1 MTIRNARIHR
11 DAIVPIGSVT
21 ALTTNGATTLTVPTG
36 ATGIILQGAWMSG
49 TSYAAANDAIYYS
62 LTAVQTAAGEG
73 FALGSDLGVTQLM
86 FDPVQTPSVYVWL
99 VDNAELT
106 YLFITKAGGR
116 NNG

>member
-11 DAIVPIGSVT
+11 DAIVPVGNVT
-21 ALTTNGATTLTVPTG
+21 TLTDNGATTLAVPTG
-36 ATGIILQGAWMSG
+36 ATGIMMQGSLAG
-49 TSYAAANDAIYYS
+49 ASYVEADDGIYYS

-73 FALGSDLGVTQLM
+73 FSLGSTLEVTQLM
-86 FDPVQTPSVYVWL
+86 LDPVQTPSVYVWL

>member
-11 DAIVPIGSVT
+11 DAIVPVGVVT
-21 ALTTNGATTLTVPTG
+21 TITTNGATTLAVPTG
-36 ATGIILQGAWMSG
+36 ATGIMMQGSFAG
-49 TSYAAANDAIYYS
+49 ASYVEADDAIYYS

-73 FALGSDLGVTQLM
+73 FSLGSTSEVTQFF

-106 YLFITKAGGR
+106 YLFISKAGGR